1 MKPARE
7 TLHWIAEHVVS
18 LELSIL
24 TRFWLLQTRNDRV
37 DDIALAFIHAAAR
50 REVPVKRRLPRKY
63 WGLA

>member
-7 TLHWIAEHVVS
+7 TLCWIAKNSGS
-18 LELSIL
+18 LELSLL
-24 TRFWLLQTRNDRV
+24 TRFWLLQTRDDRV

-63 WGLA
+63 WGMA